1 MYKGTEWADD
11 VYDPVT
17 GELILEGTP
26 VDAARLNQ
34 MEKGIAD
41 AHRLAESGTVSMT
54 SAGEYP
60 FPGTSV
66 TIQLA
71 KERPKLDYQ
80 VEWELVDSNGPVSE
94 VVISKRYSDRFDAYY
109 VGSATTAT
117 LRYFVTGGF

>member
-1 MYKGTEWADD
+1 MYKGTEWKDD
-11 VYDPVT
+11 VYDPVS

-34 MEKGIAD
+34 MEQGIAD
-41 AHRLAESGTVSMT
+41 AHRLAESGTVNMT
-54 SAGEYP
+54 GAGEYP
-60 FPGTSV
+60 FPGTRV
-66 TIQLA
+66 TIQLE

-80 VEWELVDSNGPVSE
+80 VDWELMESNGPVSE
-94 VVISKRYSDRFDAYY
+94 VVIAKRYSDRFDAYY